1 MISDILTVIWKEA
14 KEYTQQRGSSRG
26 TALMIVVPLLIL
38 GIVMPLQFGKAWIQS
53 PVSLIAWAWIPLLLA
68 INAIADSIAGERER
82 HTLETLLASRLS
94 DTAILLGKL
103 FASMLYALVM
113 TFLIIITGIVTVNL
127 RFFGG
132 GIIFFP
138 LSFLVVG
145 MLASVLG
152 TGFAVSA
159 GILVSLRAATVR
171 QAQQTLSFGIILVAV
186 LPSMLFTVLP
196 VGMRKSI
203 GARLDSVDGVQA
215 AVIIFGFLFTL
226 DMVLVLLSMKRFK
239 REKLAVE

>member
-68 INAIADSIAGERER
+68 IQIIADSIAGERER

-113 TFLIIITGIVTVNL
+113 TFLIIITGIITVNL

-132 GIIFFP
+132 GIIFSGYVFC
-138 LSFLVVG
+138 
-145 MLASVLG
+145 
-152 TGFAVSA
+152 
-159 GILVSLRAATVR
+159 
-171 QAQQTLSFGIILVAV
+171 
-186 LPSMLFTVLP
+186 
-196 VGMRKSI
+196 
-203 GARLDSVDGVQA
+203 
-215 AVIIFGFLFTL
+215 
-226 DMVLVLLSMKRFK
+226 
-239 REKLAVE
+239 

>member
-14 KEYTQQRGSSRG
+14 KEYFHQRGSSRS
-26 TALMIVVPLLIL
+26 TVLMMVVPLLVL

-53 PVSLIAWAWIPLLLA
+53 PVSLIAWTWIPLLLA
-68 INAIADSIAGERER
+68 VNIIADSIAGERER

-113 TFLIIITGIVTVNL
+113 TFLIIITGIITVNL

-132 GIIFFP
+132 GIIFLP
-138 LSFLVVG
+138 VSFLAVG
-145 MLASVLG
+145 MLASILG

-171 QAQQTLSFGIILVAV
+171 QALQTLSFGIIIISV
-186 LPSMLFTVLP
+186 LPTMLYTLLP
-196 VGMRKSI
+196 SVMRKSI
-203 GARLDSVDGVQA
+203 SLWLDSVNGVHAA
-215 AVIIFGFLFTL
+215 AVIFGFLFAL
-226 DMVLVLLSMKRFK
+226 DMVLVMLSMKRFK

>member
-26 TALMIVVPLLIL
+26 TALMIGVPLLIL

-68 INAIADSIAGERER
+68 INVIADSIAGERER

-113 TFLIIITGIVTVNL
+113 TFLIIITGIITVNL

-138 LSFLVVG
+138 VSFLAVG
-145 MLASVLG
+145 MLASILG

-203 GARLDSVDGVQA
+203 GSRLDSVDGVQA
-215 AVIIFGFLFTL
+215 AVIIFGFLLVL
-226 DMVLVLLSMKRFK
+226 DVVLVLLSMKRFK

>member
-26 TALMIVVPLLIL
+26 TALMIGVPLLIL

-68 INAIADSIAGERER
+68 INVIADSIAGERER

-113 TFLIIITGIVTVNL
+113 TFLIIITGIITVNL

-138 LSFLVVG
+138 VSFLAVG
-145 MLASVLG
+145 MLASILG

-215 AVIIFGFLFTL
+215 AVIIFGFLFAL
-226 DMVLVLLSMKRFK
+226 DMVLVLLSMKRFR
-239 REKLAVE
+239 REKLAAE